1 MSDDVK
7 TVAQEILD
15 RAEGRIGTHSTDCH
29 KYHLACFAAF
39 VMRNLAA
46 SEQTPDFSAL
56 LSDEAV
62 LAGVIALREMGPE
75 TLAKEPADDWEIAQ
89 ARAAL
94 QAAVDAVTKAQADGR

>member
-7 TVAQEILD
+7 AVAKEILD
-15 RAEGRIGTHSTDCH
+15 RTEGQIGTHSTDCH

-39 VMRNLAA
+39 VMRNMAT

-62 LAGVIALREMGPE
+62 AAAKRALKIVGFDGAH
-75 TLAKEPADDWEIAQ
+75 LID
-89 ARAAL
+89 ARLVL
-94 QAAVDAVTKAQADGR
+94 QAAVDAVSKGDAE